1 MTEIQKSRVHLKLP
15 RIDYDAAKA
24 AAEVAGVTVPAYI
37 ATLIQSD
44 TIERARIGAYAMH
57 HALGLSDGTVET
69 WTGDAESAMDS
80 DQ

>member
-1 MTEIQKSRVHLKLP
+1 MTELQKSRVHIKLP

-37 ATLIQSD
+37 ATLIHSD
-44 TIERARIGAYAMH
+44 TIDRARIGAYAMH
-57 HALGLSDGTVET
+57 ALGLYDGTGEA